1 VLIAVYFLLTLL
13 LILLNA
19 FFVLAEFS
27 TVKMRP
33 TRVEELIDQGNKKAI
48 LVRHIQEHFDEY
60 LSVCQVGITFASI
73 GLGFVGEPAVADVF
87 EPLLSRFGAA
97 ALGIAH
103 TLAITIAYVLVSF
116 LHVTLGELVPKSVSL
131 RATDVIALN
140 AAPMLRFFYFLFYLP
155 RIAVNK
161 AASLILSLMNIPLAV
176 PREQHSEEELR
187 IILGKSQTGGLMPFR
202 RLLLMENV
210 FDLGDMKVK
219 DAMRPRALVKGLWLS
234 APWEENFRI
243 IRESRLSRLPLMKDG
258 ADKPVGIIHI
268 KDLLYAGAEKASAV
282 DLEKLA
288 RPYHRTVEDAPLENV
303 LAELQRRRM
312 HLAIVVDKNDRWTGL
327 ITMEDVIEE
336 IVGTVEDEFEL
347 EPPIFLTDTLSIG
360 RVVLGVEAPSIEE
373 AIRRAVSRIPREE
386 LPFSPENIIRMMKD
400 RTLMAVSFLGE
411 GLCVSHARA
420 EGLDKPILMFAR
432 SDGGVTLKGV
442 PEKAH
447 LLFLLLTPAH
457 QPRVQARLL
466 SRIGGLVESEYV
478 EERLRHA
485 DSPQAVLEAIRAGE
499 TAALG

>member
-1 VLIAVYFLLTLL
+1 LLITGYILTALL

-33 TRVEELIDQGNKKAI
+33 SRVEELCQQGNAKAAV
-48 LVRHIQEHFDEY
+48 VRNIQEHFDDY

-73 GLGFVGEPAVADVF
+73 GLGFVGEPAVARAI
-87 EPLLSRFGAA
+87 EPFLAT
-97 ALGIAH
+97 LGESAEKVAH
-103 TLAITIAYVLVSF
+103 TVAITVAYILVSF
-116 LHVTLGELVPKSVSL
+116 LHVTLGELVPKSASL
-131 RATDVIALN
+131 RYTDAIALN
-140 AAPMLRFFYFLFYLP
+140 AARPLRFFYVLFYLP

-161 AASLILSLMNIPLAV
+161 AASFILSLMSIPLKV

-202 RLLLMENV
+202 RLLLMENI
-210 FDLGDMKVK
+210 FDLGEMKVR
-219 DAMRPRALVKGLWLS
+219 DAMRARALVKGLWAT
-234 APWEENFRI
+234 APWEQNFRI
-243 IRESRLSRLPLMKDG
+243 IRESRLSRLPLMKEIS
-258 ADKPVGIIHI
+258 DKPIGIIHI
-268 KDLLYAGAEKASAV
+268 KDLFYAGADWKTGV

-288 RPYHRTVEDAPLENV
+288 RPFHRTSEDAPLENL

-312 HLAIVVDKNDRWTGL
+312 HLAIVVDKSDRWTGL
-327 ITMEDVIEE
+327 ITMEDIIEE
-336 IVGTVEDEFEL
+336 IVGTVEDEFES
-347 EPPIFLTDTLSIG
+347 EPQIFLSDALSVG

-373 AIRRAVSRIPREE
+373 AIRRAVSRIPQPE
-386 LPFSPENIIRMMKD
+386 LPFAAENIIRMMKD

-420 EGLDKPILMFAR
+420 EGLDRPVLIFAR
-432 SDGGVTLKGV
+432 SDEGVVLKGV

-447 LLFLLLTPAH
+447 LLFLLLTPAR

-466 SRIGGLVESEYV
+466 SRIGGLLESEYV
-478 EERLRHA
+478 EERLREA
-485 DSPQAVLEAIRAGE
+485 TSPQAVLEAIRAGE